1 MGRMDYEENSLSVG
15 VYLKKGQK
23 QGSHQAE
30 MKWPWKAIT
39 HIMCLPYIP
48 WGSLDVGDIWLVFR
62 KPQKQTLDGPTGRE
76 GTTIV

>member
-48 WGSLDVGDIWLVFR
+48 WGSLDVGDI
-62 KPQKQTLDGPTGRE
+62 
-76 GTTIV
+76 